1 MLERTGTFS
10 KAKLLSTSNIENETF
25 GKSIVQDNNPKKV
38 PPKKVLSLVDK
49 VPGFYPSTL
58 VHSRMS
64 QKIQFLD
71 CLLSSVASWGGLM
84 LDIEGKYFEI

>member
-38 PPKKVLSLVDK
+38 PPQK
-49 VPGFYPSTL
+49 GFII
-58 VHSRMS
+58 SR
-64 QKIQFLD
+64 QGTR
-71 CLLSSVASWGGLM
+71 LLSKHFSPQPYVPKDSVS
-84 LDIEGKYFEI
+84 